1 MKMGAFKVSQRQ
13 DEVIIK
19 DPNLM
24 TSFRKNGNPK
34 EHSRRQR
41 GGRGGGVAA
50 ASAVWLFL

>member
-24 TSFRKNGNPK
+24 TPFRKNGNTK

-41 GGRGGGVAA
+41 GGRVGGVAA
-50 ASAVWLFL
+50 ANAVWLFL